1 MAADSP
7 VISSQ
12 PKTPEI
18 LDLIENI
25 LDTLADTIN
34 EGEFPE
40 IGYFNSSK
48 KNVSYSQDTGYIPID
63 DTPSFID
70 GRKVE
75 SARTIAGLVYGLSR
89 FREHLEQGMSMS
101 LRDFY
106 YMNKVKH
113 VTDVLKI
120 SNQNETNRIINL
132 SEKILRIR
140 GQSIPREEFGVV
152 SSPKGTFFGDLTL
165 SDLSG
170 KKLNCTNVGEYGW
183 FISSRPFE
191 VKIHEINIDAA
202 VFVEKEAMARNLIE
216 LGLAEDLKIGIGSLF
231 GQPGRN
237 MRAWIRRL
245 ADNDIPILVL
255 VDLSPWSLRIF
266 STIRSNS
273 IELSNIK
280 GLATPEAHLA
290 GMTANDFWTRK
301 GMLNE
306 IEHSLESM
314 SKSDIRCAQQNR
326 NIPAIGRDAILNR
339 ENEMMLKKKRKGE
352 LEAFKSFGLPLKEL
366 KEKYRKYI
374 VAKAAKVNVKLI

>member
-1 MAADSP
+1 MVIDSP
-7 VISSQ
+7 ETERQSQ
-12 PKTPEI
+12 TDEV
-18 LDLIENI
+18 LDLIDSI
-25 LDTLADTIN
+25 LETLAETIHS
-34 EGEFPE
+34 GEFPE
-40 IGYFNSSK
+40 IGYYNSSK
-48 KNVSYSQDTGYIPID
+48 KNVEFSMDKGYTPVD

-113 VTDVLKI
+113 VTDVLRIK
-120 SNQNETNRIINL
+120 NQNETNRIINL
-132 SEKILRIR
+132 SEKILRVR
-140 GQSIPREEFGVV
+140 GTSIPREEFGVV
-152 SSPKGTFFGDLTL
+152 SSPKGTFYGDLTL

-170 KKLNCTNVGEYGW
+170 KILNCANTGEYGW

-191 VKIHEINIDAA
+191 VKIHDININAA

-216 LGLAEDLKIGIGSLF
+216 LGLAEKLKIGIGSLF

-245 ADNDIPILVL
+245 ADNEVPILVL

-266 STIRSNS
+266 STIHSNS
-273 IELSNIK
+273 IELSNIA
-280 GLATPEAHLA
+280 GLATPEANLA
-290 GMTANDFWTRK
+290 GMTVNDFWTRK

-306 IEHSLESM
+306 IEHSLEPM

-326 NIPAIGRDAILNR
+326 TIPAIGQDDILSK
-339 ENEMMLKKKRKGE
+339 ENEIMLKKKRKGE
-352 LEAFKSFGLPLKEL
+352 LEAFKSFGLPLMEL
-366 KEKYRKYI
+366 EKKYRKYI
-374 VAKAAKVNVKLI
+374 VSKATSFDVKL